1 MPPFAYLHRHG
12 ADHVDVLTGDVVT
25 VPTLADIPLTP
36 GAQTLAVIPYR
47 QIAERGFDCVD
58 DGAPLEC
65 LRVATHKKLPLDA
78 FPELPL
84 RLSDGADLPLQDS
97 DGAGLPL
104 QDSDGADLPLRISGG
119 AGLPLRSSDGAF
131 DLSDEQYG
139 EIVDAVLRDEIG
151 RGEGANFVI
160 HRVFTA
166 TVDGDPIAAA
176 KGAFGR
182 LLAGEQGAYWTF
194 LVHTGTR
201 TLVGATP
208 ERHVSVAGGR
218 TMMNPISGTLRHGS
232 RDVLDFLSDPKEIE
246 ELYMVLD
253 EELKMMA
260 VIAEHG
266 GQVFGPYLKRM
277 THLTHTEYLLSGRG
291 SMDVR
296 DVLRATMFA
305 PTVTGSPIENACR
318 VIARHERRGRG
329 YYAGV
334 LALLGHDDAGRQTLD
349 APILIRTAEI
359 SPDGT
364 LRLSVGATLVRHSTP
379 EGEVAET
386 HTKAAGVLAALGLR
400 SVPSG
405 TAEPIGPA
413 APRPRQPDSAEI
425 QAAGGAPRPPRSEL
439 AEIQAPGPTAPRP
452 PRPEPAEIQTPSPTA
467 PQPPR
472 REPAEIQTPSPTAP
486 QPPRPEPAEIQAPSP
501 APRPPRPESAEI
513 EAALAGR
520 NTGLAR
526 FWLDQRRPGEIE
538 VPALSGRTAT
548 IVDAE
553 DTFTAML
560 AHQLRALG
568 LSVSI
573 VPWHSPGA
581 LDADLVV
588 VGPGPGDPGAP
599 DDPKMIVLR
608 ALVPELLAV
617 RRPTLA
623 ICLGHQVLAH
633 TLGLPLRRR
642 DAPYQGLARDIDLF
656 GATRRVGFYSSFT
669 AISDT
674 ASLAT
679 PYGPVEIARDRSDG
693 SVHAIRGEAF
703 AGVQFHAES
712 VLSRDG
718 LTVLVELLTPMLG
731 PLAGAS
737 SAAGTTPSTAWTAS
751 SGAGTAAS
759 AVGTASSAQGTAT
772 SAAWTAS
779 SAAGTATSAAGTAT
793 SRAASSLRA
802 GT

>member
-1 MPPFAYLHRHG
+1 MQPFAFLHRDG
-12 ADHVDVLTGDVVT
+12 ADHVEVLTGDVVT
-25 VPTLADIPLTP
+25 VPTLADIPLSR
-36 GAQTLAVIPYR
+36 GAQTLALIPYR
-47 QIAERGFDCVD
+47 QIAERGFDCID

-65 LRVATHKKLPLDA
+65 LRVATHEAMPLDA
-78 FPELPL
+78 FPDEPF
-84 RLSDGADLPLQDS
+84 RV
-97 DGAGLPL
+97 
-104 QDSDGADLPLRISGG
+104 SGG
-119 AGLPLRSSDGAF
+119 AFDVSD
-131 DLSDEQYG
+131 DEYG
-139 EIVDAVLRDEIG
+139 EIVEAVLRDEIG

-166 TVDGDPIAAA
+166 TVDGDPVAAA
-176 KGAFGR
+176 KAAFSR

-208 ERHVSVAGGR
+208 ERHISVADGL

-232 RDVLDFLSDPKEIE
+232 RDLLDFLSDPKEIE

-260 VIAEHG
+260 AVAEHG
-266 GQVFGPYLKRM
+266 GQVVGPSLKRM
-277 THLTHTEYLLSGRG
+277 AHLTHTEYLLAGRG

-364 LRLSVGATLVRHSTP
+364 LRLPVGATLVRHSTA

-386 HTKAAGVLAALGLR
+386 HTKAAGVLAALGMR
-400 SVPSG
+400 SVSRSSG
-405 TAEPIGPA
+405 TAEPIE
-413 APRPRQPDSAEI
+413 S
-425 QAAGGAPRPPRSEL
+425 
-439 AEIQAPGPTAPRP
+439 
-452 PRPEPAEIQTPSPTA
+452 PEVQ
-467 PQPPR
+467 
-472 REPAEIQTPSPTAP
+472 
-486 QPPRPEPAEIQAPSP
+486 
-501 APRPPRPESAEI
+501 
-513 EAALAGR
+513 AALASR
-520 NTGLAR
+520 NTDLAR
-526 FWLDQRRPGEIE
+526 FWLDQRRPSELE
-538 VPALSGRTAT
+538 VPPMAGRTAT

-573 VPWHSPGA
+573 VPWHSPGD

-588 VGPGPGDPGAP
+588 VGPGPGDPAAA
-599 DDPKMIVLR
+599 DEPKMISLR
-608 ALVPELLAV
+608 RLVTDLLAA
-617 RRPTLA
+617 RRPMLA
-623 ICLGHQVLAH
+623 VCLGHQVLAH
-633 TLGLPLRRR
+633 TLGLPLHRRE
-642 DAPYQGLARDIDLF
+642 APYQGLARDIDLF

-669 AISDT
+669 AISD
-674 ASLAT
+674 AALLDT
-679 PYGPVEIARDRSDG
+679 PYGPVEIARDESDG
-693 SVHAIRGEAF
+693 TVHAVRGSGF

-718 LTVLVELLTPMLG
+718 LAVLGELVPPLLG
-731 PLAGAS
+731 PRRPLLADVIS
-737 SAAGTTPSTAWTAS
+737 PSHT
-751 SGAGTAAS
+751 G
-759 AVGTASSAQGTAT
+759 
-772 SAAWTAS
+772 
-779 SAAGTATSAAGTAT
+779 
-793 SRAASSLRA
+793 
-802 GT
+802 